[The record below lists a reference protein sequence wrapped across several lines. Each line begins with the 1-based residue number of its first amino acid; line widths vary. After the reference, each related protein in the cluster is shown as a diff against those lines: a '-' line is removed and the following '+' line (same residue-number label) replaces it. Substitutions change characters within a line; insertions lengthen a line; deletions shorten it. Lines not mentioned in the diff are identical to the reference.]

1 MALFRSP
8 FRRRTPVPLT
18 LYTRAGC
25 HLCEVMKSEL
35 ERGLRDEAWQL
46 AEVDIAADPQL
57 EERYGRSIPVLHIGG
72 RLAFKGR
79 LEAAELRKKFARL
92 AREWERAG
100 EPA

>member
-1 MALFRSP
+1 MVAEALKSQGFR
-8 FRRRTPVPLT
+8 VCCL
-18 LYTRAGC
+18 GVKD
-25 HLCEVMKSEL
+25 H
-35 ERGLRDEAWQL
+35 
-46 AEVDIAADPQL
+46 ADPQL

-79 LEAAELRKKFARL
+79 LEVAELRKKFARL